1 MAQKRD
7 YYEVLGVNKNATEQE
22 IKSAYR
28 KMAIKYHPDKHL
40 NDTEEQKKAAEEKFK
55 EASEAYSVLSDP
67 DKKARYDQFGFAG
80 VDGGA
85 GGAGGFSGAG
95 WENVND
101 ILRDLFGGGFGGFGG
116 FDFGGFGGFGGDAGA
131 RGGRRVYRGRDIRT
145 RVKLTLAEIN
155 SGCDKEISLER
166 NVPCPDCGGKGAVK
180 DADIKECP
188 SCHGSGQIKRV
199 ATGLFGMRT
208 VQYST
213 CQQCGGE
220 GKIISNPCRSCNGTG
235 LIRKRQ
241 NVKVHI
247 PAGVQDGM
255 QITVRGE
262 GHGAKNGGVNGDLLL
277 VIEEIP
283 SREYKRNGA
292 DLLYTQ
298 ILTISQACLGCEVQI
313 PCVDG
318 STHRLKVDAGTQSGT
333 MTKLRG
339 KGLPRIDSYGRN
351 NGNGDLYVRFIVYIP
366 KKVSREEKELLQ
378 KLDQSENFQPVEKNN
393 DDRSFFDRLKSIF
406 D

>member
-7 YYEVLGVNKNATEQE
+7 YYEVLGVGKNATEQE

-40 NDTEEQKKAAEEKFK
+40 NDTEAQKKEAEEKFK
-55 EASEAYSVLSDP
+55 EAAEAYSVLSDP

-80 VDGGA
+80 VEGGA
-85 GGAGGFSGAG
+85 GGPGGFSGAG

-101 ILRDLFGGGFGGFGG
+101 ILRDLFGGGFGGF
-116 FDFGGFGGFGGDAGA
+116 DFGGFGGFGGGGSA

-145 RVKLTLAEIN
+145 RVKLTLAEIA

-166 NVPCPDCGGKGAVK
+166 NVPCPDCGGKGA
-180 DADIKECP
+180 ANASDIKDCP
-188 SCHGSGQIKRV
+188 SCHGTGQIKRV
-199 ATGLFGMRT
+199 ATGLFGMQT

-220 GKIISNPCRSCNGTG
+220 GKIVSNPCKSCNGTG

-241 NVKVHI
+241 TVKVHI

-255 QITVRGE
+255 QITVQGQ

-283 SREYKRNGA
+283 SREYKRNGP
-292 DLLYTQ
+292 DLLYTR
-298 ILTISQACLGCEVQI
+298 ILTVSQACLGCEVQI

-318 STHRLKVDAGTQSGT
+318 TTHRAKVEPGTQSGS
-333 MTKLRG
+333 MIKVRG
-339 KGLPRIDSYGRN
+339 KGLPNIDAYGRN
-351 NGNGDLYVRFIVYIP
+351 NGRGDLYVRYIVYIP

-393 DDRSFFDRLKSIF
+393 DDRSFFDRLKQIF